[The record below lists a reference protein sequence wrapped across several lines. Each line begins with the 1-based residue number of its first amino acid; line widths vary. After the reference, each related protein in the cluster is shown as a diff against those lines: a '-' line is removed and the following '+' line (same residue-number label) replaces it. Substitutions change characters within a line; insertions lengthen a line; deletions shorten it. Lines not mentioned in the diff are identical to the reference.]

1 MDKTTKYEKMILD
14 IISPLDG
21 IKFSNEPDLDTRLV
35 VDKEN
40 HRYQVVTTGWDK
52 SGKRVHNC
60 MIHLEI
66 INEKIWIQ
74 RNMTEIDPGKKLVYQ
89 GIPPSE
95 IVVGF
100 LKPKMRELSD
110 YAVA

>member
-21 IKFSNEPDLDTRLV
+21 IKFSNEP
-35 VDKEN
+35 
-40 HRYQVVTTGWDK
+40 G
-52 SGKRVHNC
+52 
-60 MIHLEI
+60 
-66 INEKIWIQ
+66 IQ
-74 RNMTEIDPGKKLVYQ
+74 RNMTEIDPGKKLVYE